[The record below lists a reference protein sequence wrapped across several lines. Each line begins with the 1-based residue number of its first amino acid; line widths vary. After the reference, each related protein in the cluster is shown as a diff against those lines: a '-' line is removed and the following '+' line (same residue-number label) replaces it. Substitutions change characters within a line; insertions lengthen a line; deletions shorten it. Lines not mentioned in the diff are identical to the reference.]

1 MDDESGASAAPDSAD
16 KSLSKVRLHLTIT
29 RAQPLLLEEAASLDT
44 GLRSPRIASL
54 ANLGLLV
61 ERGFFSGEFFN
72 ALQAPEVQRAL
83 MGYRATSDTLDRF
96 RGNRNSANV
105 HVEIEQKSGVEER
118 VVEESNPLRSQA
130 TDNDSGPNGGV
141 SDELEP
147 GRGVRVEQQ
156 RPVRT
161 VRMP

>member
-1 MDDESGASAAPDSAD
+1 MDDESGVSAAPNSAD
-16 KSLSKVRLHLTIT
+16 KTRSRIRLHLTIT
-29 RAQPLLLEEAASLDT
+29 RAQPLLLEEAASLDDGT
-44 GLRSPRIASL
+44 RSTRIASL

-72 ALQAPEVQRAL
+72 ALQAPEVQKAL
-83 MGYRATSDTLDRF
+83 MGYRATGEVLERF
-96 RGNRNSANV
+96 RNNNSPANA
-105 HVEIEQKSGVEER
+105 HVEIEQKRSGVVHE
-118 VVEESNPLRSQA
+118 VEESASLQTQA
-130 TDNDSGPNGGV
+130 IVQESATNGGS

-147 GRGVRVEQQ
+147 GRGIRVEQQ

>member
-1 MDDESGASAAPDSAD
+1 MDDESGVSAAPSSAD
-16 KSLSKVRLHLTIT
+16 KPRSRIRLHLTIT
-29 RAQPLLLEEAASLDT
+29 SAQPLLLEEAASLDD
-44 GLRSPRIASL
+44 GVRSTRIASL

-72 ALQAPEVQRAL
+72 ALQAPEVQKAL
-83 MGYRATSDTLDRF
+83 MGYRATHEVLDRF
-96 RGNRNSANV
+96 RNNRNAAST
-105 HVEIEQKSGVEER
+105 HDEIEQKSSAENQLAEQ
-118 VVEESNPLRSQA
+118 NTPLRAQA
-130 TDNDSGPNGGV
+130 NDNDSAQSGGA